1 MAIIENIPYFQTNPH
16 VKTEENH
23 LPNSRKST
31 ICQRDHMTPRG
42 YERTPRENVQQL
54 DLLIFKPWKTLDL
67 SSGHLVQAH
76 PAASILTNA
85 AMLVCDIQMAAE
97 LRRRT

>member
-1 MAIIENIPYFQTNPH
+1 M
-16 VKTEENH
+16 
-23 LPNSRKST
+23 
-31 ICQRDHMTPRG
+31 G
-42 YERTPRENVQQL
+42 YRENVQQL